1 MTASQLRARER
12 RMPEHVAVGHWGCGT
27 WALLAPLV
35 GTRTMTK
42 AEPNKGPKTERNG
55 FASGI
60 NIRFALVSLF
70 LIGLLLPTD
79 PAFGENARDWIT
91 GLPREPIHVQAWP
104 GATEVPVCFVLYVEV
119 CGFGHGPNFRPDT
132 TQRDRDVLDES
143 FHRSAVHSRLPR
155 GAT

>member
-12 RMPEHVAVGHWGCGT
+12 RMPEHIAVGQCGCAT

-70 LIGLLLPTD
+70 LIGLLLPTV

-91 GLPREPIHVQAWP
+91 GLPREPIHVQALR
-104 GATEVPVCFVLYVEV
+104 GE
-119 CGFGHGPNFRPDT
+119 R
-132 TQRDRDVLDES
+132 RS
-143 FHRSAVHSRLPR
+143 RSASFCMLRFGVLGTAPTSDRTRLPHIR
-155 GAT
+155 PF

>member
-1 MTASQLRARER
+1 
-12 RMPEHVAVGHWGCGT
+12 MPEHIAVGQCGCAT

-70 LIGLLLPTD
+70 LIGLLLPTV

-104 GATEVPVCFVLYVEV
+104 GGKKVAVCFVLYVEV
-119 CGFGHGPNFRPDT
+119 LGFWARPQLPTGHGCP
-132 TQRDRDVLDES
+132 
-143 FHRSAVHSRLPR
+143 RSGRCR
-155 GAT
+155 